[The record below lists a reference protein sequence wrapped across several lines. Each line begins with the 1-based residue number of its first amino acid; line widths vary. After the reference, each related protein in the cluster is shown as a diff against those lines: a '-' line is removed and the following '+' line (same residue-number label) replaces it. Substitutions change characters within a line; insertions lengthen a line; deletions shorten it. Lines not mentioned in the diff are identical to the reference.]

1 MNSIVLSPRSI
12 TALRVV
18 RIAAWLAVAF
28 CLGVTFAAPAPS
40 PALELHAA
48 HPASHLM
55 SAATC
60 GCSAKQGYIS

>member
-1 MNSIVLSPRSI
+1 MNNIILSPRSI

-28 CLGVTFAAPAPS
+28 CLGITFAAPALS

-48 HPASHLM
+48 HPAAHQM
-55 SAATC
+55 SASTC
-60 GCSAKQGYIS
+60 GCSAKQGNIS